1 MAVHD
6 DLSDLELALL
16 LCLVSREHGLL
27 SSPTHACGL
36 LVRELQLAALKTFGL
51 RCVVVDCHPDMTL
64 ESFASAL
71 LCPPSKPIAPTAVP
85 GPSSSSTHSR
95 PTPTPPPPPPPP
107 PPLPADSLRPPPP
120 PLDTSASAFRP
131 PPDSLYQSDAQRH
144 SWRAG
149 SPPISP
155 EPGMQI
161 ANCVL
166 ARDLDRAPIAVQI
179 QALEL
184 LRTRRIFTRTSVQA
198 APRQFV
204 FLPVVQAAF
213 AGEAHVTPHLND
225 FLAIAH
231 WHDPDLGFA
240 NLDDLDHDD
249 NGGPSAISVDGLA
262 FAPAPPLIS
271 EAEINRLTR
280 ASQQVEVDIDVL
292 RYQMNIITF
301 LRMHRAVAQGMTPA
315 ATKMM
320 EKITRCLASIHNID
334 FVTPALVALAIN
346 KVYLHRIRLV
356 APDRERSLQWGSSL
370 EAVEAVLAGVGPEQI
385 IQDVLD
391 TVTAPL

>member
-1 MAVHD
+1 MADDTRVQ
-6 DLSDLELALL
+6 DLSDVELALL

-27 SSPTHACGL
+27 SAPTHACGL

-64 ESFASAL
+64 DHFASAL
-71 LCPPSKPIAPTAVP
+71 LCPPSKPAAAPAVA
-85 GPSSSSTHSR
+85 GPSEPR
-95 PTPTPPPPPPPP
+95 PTQTDSFRTTPPPVD
-107 PPLPADSLRPPPP
+107 AS
-120 PLDTSASAFRP
+120 SSSAFRP
-131 PPDSLYQSDAQRH
+131 PPPQPDSLYQSDAQRH

-149 SPPISP
+149 SPISP
-155 EPGMQI
+155 VSSLQI

-204 FLPVVQAAF
+204 FLPVLQAAF
-213 AGEAHVTPHLND
+213 AGDARVTPHLND

-231 WHDPDLGFA
+231 WHDPDQGFA
-240 NLDDLDHDD
+240 NLDDLDDD
-249 NGGPSAISVDGLA
+249 TNVGPAAISVDGLA
-262 FAPAPPLIS
+262 FAPTPPLIS
-271 EAEINRLTR
+271 EAEISRL
-280 ASQQVEVDIDVL
+280 AQFSQQQVEVDIEVL
-292 RYQMNIITF
+292 RYQMNIISF
-301 LRMHRAVAQGMTPA
+301 LRMHRAVAHGMTPA

-320 EKITRCLASIHNID
+320 DKITRCLASIHGLD
-334 FVTPALVALAIN
+334 FVTPALVALATK

-356 APDRERSLQWGSSL
+356 SPDRERSLQWGSSL
-370 EAVEAVLAGVGPEQI
+370 EAVEAVLADVGPEQV

-391 TVTAPL
+391 AVTAPL

>member
-1 MAVHD
+1 MAAH

-64 ESFASAL
+64 ENFASAL
-71 LCPPSKPIAPTAVP
+71 LCPPSKPIAPSAAA
-85 GPSSSSTHSR
+85 GPSSPATPSR
-95 PTPTPPPPPPPP
+95 ADPPPPP
-107 PPLPADSLRPPPP
+107 PPLPSDSLRPTPPP
-120 PLDTSASAFRP
+120 VDTSASFFRP

-204 FLPVVQAAF
+204 FLPVIQAAF

-231 WHDPDLGFA
+231 WHDPDHGFA

-262 FAPAPPLIS
+262 FAPTPPLIS
-271 EAEINRLTR
+271 EAEINLL
-280 ASQQVEVDIDVL
+280 AQSSQQVEVDIDVL

-315 ATKMM
+315 ASRMM
-320 EKITRCLASIHNID
+320 EKITRCLASIHSID
-334 FVTPALVALAIN
+334 FVTPALVCLAIK
-346 KVYLHRIRLV
+346 KVYLHRIHLV
-356 APDRERSLQWGSSL
+356 SPDRERSLQWGSSL